1 MLKNQSGGWKM
12 EIIEIIQEMERYL
25 HVCEAQRELND
36 KTVKAYKIDINQ
48 FLNYLMENQLLFDK
62 SGINHYL
69 DYLHKKYRQRTI
81 KRKIASIK
89 AFFNYL
95 DYEERIENNPFNR
108 VRVRF
113 KEEQLLPRSVSQEIL
128 EKLLKY
134 MHQQKENDELS
145 KWKRRLI
152 LRDICVIEL
161 LFMTGMRIS
170 ELCELHQESIDL
182 SKGIIRVYGKGAK
195 ERIIPIGNTIVLQL
209 LKEYSKEFE
218 KEIDGNFF
226 VNRYGDALSTQT
238 VRLMLQHYTKAAG
251 IEQHITPHMIRHSFA
266 TLLLEK
272 GVDIRIIQQLL
283 GHASIVTT
291 QIYTNVA
298 SEQKKKILEMYHPRN
313 EMGI

>member
-1 MLKNQSGGWKM
+1 M
-12 EIIEIIQEMERYL
+12 EIIQINQEMESYL

-36 KTVKAYKIDINQ
+36 KTVKAYRIDITQ
-48 FLNYLMENQLLFDK
+48 FLDYMTENQLLPDK
-62 SGINHYL
+62 IGINYYL
-69 DYLHKKYRQRTI
+69 DYLHEKYRQRTV

-95 DYEERIENNPFNR
+95 DYEERIECNPFNR

-113 KEEQLLPRSVSQEIL
+113 KEEQLLPRSVSQETI

-134 MHQQKENDELS
+134 MYQQKENDELS
-145 KWKRRLI
+145 KWKRRLV
-152 LRDICVIEL
+152 LRDVCVIEL

-170 ELCELHQESIDL
+170 ELCELHRDSIDL

-195 ERIIPIGNTIVLQL
+195 ERIIPIGNAKVLQL
-209 LKEYSKEFE
+209 LREYGEEFE
-218 KEIDGNFF
+218 KEIEENFF
-226 VNRYGDALSTQT
+226 VNRYGEPLSTQT
-238 VRLMLQHYTKAAG
+238 VRLMLQHYTKAAE

-298 SEQKKKILEMYHPRN
+298 SEQKKKILETYHPRN
-313 EMGI
+313 QMRI

>member
-1 MLKNQSGGWKM
+1 M
-12 EIIEIIQEMERYL
+12 EIIEIIQEMENYL
-25 HVCEAQRELND
+25 HVCEAQRELNH
-36 KTVKAYKIDINQ
+36 KTVKAYRIDITQ
-48 FLNYLMENQLLFDK
+48 FLDYLTVNQLLLDK
-62 SGINHYL
+62 RGINSYL
-69 DYLHKKYRQRTI
+69 DYLHEKYRQRTV

-95 DYEERIENNPFNR
+95 DYEERIESNPFDK

-113 KEEQLLPRSVSQEIL
+113 KEEQLLPRSVSQEII
-128 EKLLKY
+128 EELL
-134 MHQQKENDELS
+134 MHMYQQKKNDELS
-145 KWKRRLI
+145 KWKRRLL

-170 ELCELHQESIDL
+170 ELCDMHRDSIDL
-182 SKGIIRVYGKGAK
+182 SKGIICVYGKGAK
-195 ERIIPIGNTIVLQL
+195 ERIIPIGNINVLQL
-209 LKEYSKEFE
+209 LREYEEEFE
-218 KEIDGNFF
+218 KEIEEFFF
-226 VNRYGDALSTQT
+226 VNRYGEPLSTQT
-238 VRLMLQHYTKAAG
+238 VRLMLKHYAKAAG

-298 SEQKKKILEMYHPRN
+298 SEKKKKILEMYHPRN
-313 EMGI
+313 QMSI

>member
-1 MLKNQSGGWKM
+1 METV
-12 EIIEIIQEMERYL
+12 EIIREMENYL

-36 KTVKAYKIDINQ
+36 KTVKAYRIDITQ
-48 FLNYLMENQLLFDK
+48 FLDYLTANHLLIDK
-62 SGINHYL
+62 KGINNYL
-69 DYLHKKYRQRTI
+69 DYLHEKYRQRTV
-81 KRKIASIK
+81 KRKIASVK

-95 DYEERIENNPFNR
+95 DYEERIESNPFNR

-113 KEEQLLPRSVSQEIL
+113 KEEQLLPRSVSL
-128 EKLLKY
+128 ETIEELLKY
-134 MHQQKENDELS
+134 MYQQKGNNELS
-145 KWKRRLI
+145 MWKRRLI
-152 LRDICVIEL
+152 LRDICVVEL

-170 ELCELHQESIDL
+170 ELCELHQNSIDL
-182 SKGIIRVYGKGAK
+182 SKGIIRVYGKGSK
-195 ERIIPIGNTIVLQL
+195 ERIIPIGNAKVLRL
-209 LKEYSKEFE
+209 LQEYGDEFE
-218 KEIDGNFF
+218 KEIKGNFF
-226 VNRYGDALSTQT
+226 VNRYGEPLSTQT
-238 VRLMLQHYTKAAG
+238 VRLMLRHYTKAAG

>member
-1 MLKNQSGGWKM
+1 M
-12 EIIEIIQEMERYL
+12 ETVELIQEMEKYL

-36 KTVKAYKIDINQ
+36 KTVKAYRIDITQ
-48 FLNYLMENQLLFDK
+48 CCNYLIANQLLPDK
-62 SGINHYL
+62 NGINHYL
-69 DYLHKKYRQRTI
+69 DYLHEKYRQRTV

-95 DYEERIENNPFNR
+95 DYEERIESNPFNR

-113 KEEQLLPRSVSQEIL
+113 KEEQLLPRSVSQETI
-128 EKLLKY
+128 EELLKY
-134 MHQQKENDELS
+134 MYQQKRNGELS

-161 LFMTGMRIS
+161 LFMTGVRIS
-170 ELCELHQESIDL
+170 ELCELHQDSIDL
-182 SKGIIRVYGKGAK
+182 SKGIIRVYGKGSK
-195 ERIIPIGNTIVLQL
+195 ERIIPIGNTKVLQL
-209 LKEYSKEFE
+209 LREYEKAFE
-218 KEIDGNFF
+218 KEIEGNFF
-226 VNRYGDALSTQT
+226 VNRYGEPLSTQT
-238 VRLMLQHYTKAAG
+238 VRLMLRHYTKAAG
-251 IEQHITPHMIRHSFA
+251 IEQYITPHMLRHSFA

-272 GVDIRIIQQLL
+272 GVDIRMIQQLL

-313 EMGI
+313 EMSI

>member
-1 MLKNQSGGWKM
+1 MHG
-12 EIIEIIQEMERYL
+12 
-25 HVCEAQRELND
+25 
-36 KTVKAYKIDINQ
+36 
-48 FLNYLMENQLLFDK
+48 
-62 SGINHYL
+62 
-69 DYLHKKYRQRTI
+69 KYRQRTV

-95 DYEERIENNPFNR
+95 DYEERIDNNPFNR
-108 VRVRF
+108 IRVRF
-113 KEEQLLPRSVSQEIL
+113 KEEQLLPRSVSQEII
-128 EKLLKY
+128 ENLLKHMY
-134 MHQQKENDELS
+134 QQKRRDELS
-145 KWKRRLI
+145 KWKRRLL

-170 ELCELHQESIDL
+170 ELCELHQDSIDL

-195 ERIIPIGNTIVLQL
+195 ERIIPIGNAKVLQL
-209 LKEYSKEFE
+209 LREYKEEFE
-218 KEIDGNFF
+218 KEIEENFF
-226 VNRYGDALSTQT
+226 VNRYGEPLSTQT
-238 VRLMLQHYTKAAG
+238 VRLMLRHYTKAAG

-298 SEQKKKILEMYHPRN
+298 SEQKKKILETYHPRN
-313 EMGI
+313 QMSIQ

>member
-1 MLKNQSGGWKM
+1 METV
-12 EIIEIIQEMERYL
+12 EIIREMENYL
-25 HVCEAQRELND
+25 HVCEVQRELND
-36 KTVKAYKIDINQ
+36 KTVKAYRIDITQ
-48 FLNYLMENQLLFDK
+48 FLDYLTKNQLLLDK

-69 DYLHKKYRQRTI
+69 DYLHDKYKQRTV
-81 KRKIASIK
+81 KRKIASVK

-95 DYEERIENNPFNR
+95 DYEERIESNPFNR

-113 KEEQLLPRSVSQEIL
+113 KEEQLLPRSVSQETI

-134 MHQQKENDELS
+134 MYQQKNSSELS
-145 KWKRRLI
+145 KWKRRLL

-170 ELCELHQESIDL
+170 EICDLHQDSIDL
-182 SKGIIRVYGKGAK
+182 SKGIIRVYGKGSK
-195 ERIIPIGNTIVLQL
+195 ERIIPVGNTKVLQL
-209 LKEYSKEFE
+209 LKEYEKDFG
-218 KEIDGNFF
+218 KEIERNFF
-226 VNRYGDALSTQT
+226 VNRYGEPLSTQA
-238 VRLMLQHYTKAAG
+238 VRLMFRHYTKAAG

-298 SEQKKKILEMYHPRN
+298 SEQKKKILETFHPRN
-313 EMGI
+313 EMSI

>member
-1 MLKNQSGGWKM
+1 M
-12 EIIEIIQEMERYL
+12 EIAEIIREMDNYL

-36 KTVKAYKIDINQ
+36 KTVKAYRIDITQ
-48 FLNYLMENQLLFDK
+48 FLDYLTGNQLSLDK
-62 SGINHYL
+62 KGINYYL
-69 DYLHKKYRQRTI
+69 DYLHEKYRQRTV
-81 KRKIASIK
+81 KRKIASVK
-89 AFFNYL
+89 AFFSYL
-95 DYEERIENNPFNR
+95 EYEEKIENNPFNK
-108 VRVRF
+108 VRVQF
-113 KEEQLLPRSVSQEIL
+113 KEEQLLPRSVSQEII
-128 EKLLKY
+128 EELLKY
-134 MHQQKENDELS
+134 MYQQKENDELS

-170 ELCELHQESIDL
+170 ELCELDQDSIDF
-182 SKGIIRVYGKGAK
+182 SKGIIRVYGKGSK
-195 ERIIPIGNTIVLQL
+195 ERIIPIGNTKVLQL
-209 LKEYSKEFE
+209 LQEYEKTFE
-218 KEIDGNFF
+218 KEIEGNFF
-226 VNRYGDALSTQT
+226 VNRYGEPLSTQT
-238 VRLMLQHYTKAAG
+238 VRLMIQHYTKAAG

-313 EMGI
+313 EMNI

>member
-1 MLKNQSGGWKM
+1 MDIA
-12 EIIEIIQEMERYL
+12 EIIREMENYL

-36 KTVKAYKIDINQ
+36 KTVKAYKIDISQ
-48 FLNYLMENQLLFDK
+48 FLDYLTENQLLLDK
-62 SGINHYL
+62 KGINNYL
-69 DYLHKKYRQRTI
+69 DYLHKKYRQRTV

-95 DYEERIENNPFNR
+95 EYEERIESNPFNR

-113 KEEQLLPRSVSQEIL
+113 KEEQLLPRSVSQETI
-128 EKLLKY
+128 EELLKY
-134 MHQQKENDELS
+134 MYQQKENDELS

-170 ELCELHQESIDL
+170 ELCELHQDSIDL

-195 ERIIPIGNTIVLQL
+195 ERIIPIGNTNVLQL
-209 LKEYSKEFE
+209 LREYGEEFE
-218 KEIDGNFF
+218 KEIEGNFF
-226 VNRYGDALSTQT
+226 VNRYGEPLSTQT
-238 VRLMLQHYTKAAG
+238 VRLMIQHYTKAAG

-272 GVDIRIIQQLL
+272 GVDIRVIQQLL

-298 SEQKKKILEMYHPRN
+298 SEQKKKILEIYHPRN
-313 EMGI
+313 EMSI

>member
-1 MLKNQSGGWKM
+1 M
-12 EIIEIIQEMERYL
+12 EMIQMIREMEDYL
-25 HVCEAQRELND
+25 HVCEAQRELNN
-36 KTVKAYKIDINQ
+36 KTVKAYRIDITQ
-48 FLNYLMENQLLFDK
+48 FLDYLTQNQLLLDK
-62 SGINHYL
+62 SGINNYL
-69 DYLHKKYRQRTI
+69 DYLHEKYRQRTV

-95 DYEERIENNPFNR
+95 DYEEKIENNPFNR

-113 KEEQLLPRSVSQEIL
+113 KEEQLLPRSVSQETI
-128 EKLLKY
+128 EELLKY
-134 MHQQKENDELS
+134 MYQQRVNNEFS

-170 ELCELHQESIDL
+170 ELCELHKDSIDL
-182 SKGIIRVYGKGAK
+182 SKGIICVYGKGSK
-195 ERIIPIGNTIVLQL
+195 ERIIPIGNTKIVRL
-209 LKEYSKEFE
+209 LWEYKETFE
-218 KEIDGNFF
+218 KEMRKNFF
-226 VNRYGDALSTQT
+226 VNRYGEPLSTQS
-238 VRLMLQHYTKAAG
+238 VRLMIQYYTKCAG

-313 EMGI
+313 EMNI

>member
-1 MLKNQSGGWKM
+1 M
-12 EIIEIIQEMERYL
+12 ELVEINREMENYL
-25 HVCEAQRELND
+25 HVCEAQRELNL
-36 KTVKAYKIDINQ
+36 KTVKAYRIDITQ
-48 FLNYLMENQLLFDK
+48 FLDYLTENQLLLEK
-62 SGINHYL
+62 RGINNYL
-69 DYLHKKYRQRTI
+69 DYLHGKYRQRTV

-108 VRVRF
+108 IRVRF
-113 KEEQLLPRSVSQEIL
+113 KEEQLLPRSVSQETI
-128 EKLLKY
+128 EKLLKHMY
-134 MHQQKENDELS
+134 QQKRRDELS
-145 KWKRRLI
+145 EWKRRLL

-170 ELCELHQESIDL
+170 ELCELHKESIDL

-195 ERIIPIGNTIVLQL
+195 ERIIPIGNAKVLQL
-209 LKEYSKEFE
+209 LREYKEEFE
-218 KEIDGNFF
+218 KEIEGNFF
-226 VNRYGDALSTQT
+226 VNRYGEPLSTQT
-238 VRLMLQHYTKAAG
+238 VRLMLRHYTKAAG

-298 SEQKKKILEMYHPRN
+298 SEQKKKILETYHPRN
-313 EMGI
+313 QMSIQ

>member
-1 MLKNQSGGWKM
+1 MKTV
-12 EIIEIIQEMERYL
+12 EIIQEMRKYL

-36 KTVKAYKIDINQ
+36 KTVKAYRIDISQ
-48 FLNYLMENQLLFDK
+48 FLDYLTTNQLLPDK
-62 SGINHYL
+62 IGINYYL
-69 DYLHKKYRQRTI
+69 DYLHEKYRQRTV

-95 DYEERIENNPFNR
+95 DYEEKIENNPFNR

-113 KEEQLLPRSVSQEIL
+113 QEEQLLPRNVSQETI
-128 EKLLKY
+128 EELLKY
-134 MHQQKENDELS
+134 MYQQKVNNELS

-170 ELCELHQESIDL
+170 ELCELRHDSIDL
-182 SKGIIRVYGKGAK
+182 SKGIVCVYGKGSK
-195 ERIIPIGNTIVLQL
+195 ERIIPIGNTKVLQL
-209 LKEYSKEFE
+209 VREYEEEFE
-218 KEIDGNFF
+218 KEIEEKFF
-226 VNRYGDALSTQT
+226 VNRYGEPLSTQT
-238 VRLMLQHYTKAAG
+238 VRLMLQHYTEAAG
-251 IEQHITPHMIRHSFA
+251 IGQHITPHMIRHSFA

-298 SEQKKKILEMYHPRN
+298 SEQKKKILETYHPRN
-313 EMGI
+313 QMSI

>member
-1 MLKNQSGGWKM
+1 M
-12 EIIEIIQEMERYL
+12 ETVEIIQEMENYL
-25 HVCEAQRELND
+25 HVCAAQRELND
-36 KTVKAYKIDINQ
+36 KTVKAYRIDITQ
-48 FLNYLMENQLLFDK
+48 FLDYLTENQLLLDK
-62 SGINHYL
+62 CGINNYL
-69 DYLHKKYRQRTI
+69 NYLHAKYRQRTV

-89 AFFNYL
+89 AFFHYL
-95 DYEERIENNPFNR
+95 DYEERIGSNPFNK

-113 KEEQLLPRSVSQEIL
+113 KEEQLLPRSVSQETI
-128 EKLLKY
+128 EELLKY
-134 MHQQKENDELS
+134 MYQQKGNDELS

-170 ELCELHQESIDL
+170 ELCELHQDSIDL

-195 ERIIPIGNTIVLQL
+195 ERVIPIGNIKVLQL
-209 LKEYSKEFE
+209 LREYGEEFE
-218 KEIDGNFF
+218 KEIEGNFF
-226 VNRYGDALSTQT
+226 VNRYGEPLSTQT

-291 QIYTNVA
+291 QIYTNIA
-298 SEQKKKILEMYHPRN
+298 SEQRKRILELYHPRN
-313 EMGI
+313 QMSI

>member
-1 MLKNQSGGWKM
+1 METG
-12 EIIEIIQEMERYL
+12 EIIREMDNYL
-25 HVCEAQRELND
+25 HVCEVQRELNY
-36 KTVKAYKIDINQ
+36 KTVKAYRIDIYHFWDYMTVNK
-48 FLNYLMENQLLFDK
+48 LLLDK
-62 SGINHYL
+62 KGINSYL
-69 DYLHKKYRQRTI
+69 DYLHGKYRQRTV
-81 KRKIASIK
+81 KRKIASVK

-113 KEEQLLPRSVSQEIL
+113 KEEQLLPRSVSQETL

-134 MHQQKENDELS
+134 MHQQKGNEELS

-170 ELCELHQESIDL
+170 ELCGLHQDSIDL

-195 ERIIPIGNTIVLQL
+195 ERIIPIGNAKVLQL
-209 LKEYSKEFE
+209 LKEYEEEFE
-218 KEIDGNFF
+218 KEIEGNFF
-226 VNRYGDALSTQT
+226 VNRYGDPLSTQT

-266 TLLLEK
+266 TLLLER

>member
-1 MLKNQSGGWKM
+1 M
-12 EIIEIIQEMERYL
+12 ETVEIIQEMENYL
-25 HVCEAQRELND
+25 HVCAAQRELND
-36 KTVKAYKIDINQ
+36 KTVKAYRIDITQ
-48 FLNYLMENQLLFDK
+48 FLDYLTENQLLLDK
-62 SGINHYL
+62 CGINNYL
-69 DYLHKKYRQRTI
+69 NYLHAKYRQRTV

-95 DYEERIENNPFNR
+95 DYEERIGSNPFNK

-113 KEEQLLPRSVSQEIL
+113 KEEQLLPRSVSQETI
-128 EKLLKY
+128 EELLKY
-134 MHQQKENDELS
+134 MYQQKGNDELS

-170 ELCELHQESIDL
+170 ELCELHQDSIDL

-195 ERIIPIGNTIVLQL
+195 ERVIPIGNIKVLQL
-209 LKEYSKEFE
+209 LREYGEEFE
-218 KEIDGNFF
+218 KEIEGNFF
-226 VNRYGDALSTQT
+226 VNRYGEPLSTQT

-291 QIYTNVA
+291 QIYTNIA
-298 SEQKKKILEMYHPRN
+298 SEQRKRILELYHPRN
-313 EMGI
+313 QMSI

>member
-1 MLKNQSGGWKM
+1 M
-12 EIIEIIQEMERYL
+12 
-25 HVCEAQRELND
+25 ND
-36 KTVKAYKIDINQ
+36 KTVKAYRIDITQ
-48 FLNYLMENQLLFDK
+48 FLDYLTENQLLLDK
-62 SGINHYL
+62 SGINNYL
-69 DYLHKKYRQRTI
+69 DYLHKKYRQRTV

-95 DYEERIENNPFNR
+95 DYEERIENNPFNK

-113 KEEQLLPRSVSQEIL
+113 KEEQLLPRSVSQEII
-128 EKLLKY
+128 EELLKY
-134 MHQQKENDELS
+134 MYQQKRNGELS
-145 KWKRRLI
+145 KWKRRLL

-170 ELCELHQESIDL
+170 ELCELHQDSIDL

-195 ERIIPIGNTIVLQL
+195 ERVVPIGNTKVLQL
-209 LKEYSKEFE
+209 LREYREEFE
-218 KEIDGNFF
+218 KQIQGNFF
-226 VNRYGDALSTQT
+226 VNRYGEPLSTQT
-238 VRLMLQHYTKAAG
+238 VRLMLRHYTKAVG
-251 IEQHITPHMIRHSFA
+251 IEQHITPHMLRHSFA

-313 EMGI
+313 QMSI

>member
-1 MLKNQSGGWKM
+1 MK
-12 EIIEIIQEMERYL
+12 IIGITREMEKYL
-25 HVCEAQRELND
+25 HICETQRELNY
-36 KTVKAYKIDINQ
+36 KTVKAYRIDITQ
-48 FLNYLMENQLLFDK
+48 FLDYLTENQLLLDK
-62 SGINHYL
+62 SGINNYL
-69 DYLHKKYRQRTI
+69 DYLHENYRQRTV

-95 DYEERIENNPFNR
+95 NYEERIENNPFNG

-113 KEEQLLPRSVSQEIL
+113 KEEQLLPRSVSQETI
-128 EKLLKY
+128 EELLKY
-134 MHQQKENDELS
+134 MYQQKRNNELS
-145 KWKRRLI
+145 QWKRRLL

-170 ELCELHQESIDL
+170 ELCEIHRNSIDL
-182 SKGIIRVYGKGAK
+182 SQGIIRVYGKGAK
-195 ERIIPIGNTIVLQL
+195 ERIIPIGNAKVLQL
-209 LKEYSKEFE
+209 LREYEKEFK
-218 KEIDGNFF
+218 KEIEEKFF
-226 VNRYGDALSTQT
+226 VNRYGAPLSTQT

-266 TLLLEK
+266 TLLLEM

-298 SEQKKKILEMYHPRN
+298 SEQKKKILETYHPRN
-313 EMGI
+313 QMSI